1 LTIISSDMSGHSKW
15 STIKRQKETKDIAK
29 SKVFS
34 RLSRAISIAV
44 KSGGG
49 PDPNSNYKLRI
60 AIDTARSA
68 NMPKDNIERA
78 ISKASSSADLY
89 EITYE
94 GFGPNGISVMVET
107 ATDNKNRTSQEIK
120 NLLERG
126 GGSLG
131 GPGSVSF
138 NFEHKGF
145 IQIQKDVALVEAQ
158 MLKLIDLGVENI
170 DDNPSTLDVYV
181 SPSELS
187 TKKELLEKNNFII
200 LKTEL
205 IQKAINLINLPK
217 ESREKIDK
225 FIDAIYDHDDV
236 QAVYTNASYN

>member
-1 LTIISSDMSGHSKW
+1 MTIISIDMSGHSKW

-34 RLSRAISIAV
+34 LLSRAISIAV

>member
-1 LTIISSDMSGHSKW
+1 MTIISSDMSGHSKW

>member
-1 LTIISSDMSGHSKW
+1 MTIISSDMSGHSKW

-34 RLSRAISIAV
+34 LLSRAISIAV

>member
-1 LTIISSDMSGHSKW
+1 MTIISIDMSGHSKW

>member
-1 LTIISSDMSGHSKW
+1 
-15 STIKRQKETKDIAK
+15 
-29 SKVFS
+29 
-34 RLSRAISIAV
+34 
-44 KSGGG
+44 
-49 PDPNSNYKLRI
+49 
-60 AIDTARSA
+60 
-68 NMPKDNIERA
+68 
-78 ISKASSSADLY
+78 
-89 EITYE
+89 
-94 GFGPNGISVMVET
+94 
-107 ATDNKNRTSQEIK
+107 
-120 NLLERG
+120 LERG

>member
-1 LTIISSDMSGHSKW
+1 MSGHSKW